1 MIPFNKPFII
11 ENEFKYIED
20 AINNKGILRGDG
32 AYTKKCHALLEEK
45 LGCKKALL
53 THSCTAALE
62 MAAIL
67 LDLNPGDEVI
77 MPSYTFVSTA
87 NAFVM
92 RGAVPVFVDIRP
104 DTLNINENLIEQAVT
119 PKTKA
124 ICCVHYAGVACEMDK
139 IMEIARRHNLKVV
152 EDAAQALGSFYK
164 GKPLGTIGDMGC
176 FSFHET
182 KNVISGEGGAIIINN
197 EQFLERAEIIREKG
211 TNRSKFFRGQVDKYT
226 WVDIGSSFLPSD
238 IVAAFLY
245 SQLEN
250 MDKINQKRLEIWNQ
264 YNDFFSLYAHIIKRP
279 VIPAHC
285 RHNAHMYYI
294 LFKDL
299 QARTRFID
307 YMKENDILTVFHYI
321 PLHSSPAGKKYCK
334 TAGNMDVTNTI
345 SDTLVRLPMFYTLND
360 EKLNQIFITV
370 KQYME
375 RNK

>member
-1 MIPFNKPFII
+1 
-11 ENEFKYIED
+11 
-20 AINNKGILRGDG
+20 
-32 AYTKKCHALLEEK
+32 
-45 LGCKKALL
+45 
-53 THSCTAALE
+53 
-62 MAAIL
+62 
-67 LDLNPGDEVI
+67 
-77 MPSYTFVSTA
+77 
-87 NAFVM
+87 
-92 RGAVPVFVDIRP
+92 
-104 DTLNINENLIEQAVT
+104 
-119 PKTKA
+119 
-124 ICCVHYAGVACEMDK
+124 
-139 IMEIARRHNLKVV
+139 
-152 EDAAQALGSFYK
+152 
-164 GKPLGTIGDMGC
+164 
-176 FSFHET
+176 
-182 KNVISGEGGAIIINN
+182 
-197 EQFLERAEIIREKG
+197 
-211 TNRSKFFRGQVDKYT
+211 
-226 WVDIGSSFLPSD
+226 
-238 IVAAFLY
+238 
-245 SQLEN
+245 

-360 EKLNQIFITV
+360 EKLNQIFTTV